1 MEKMKRLFVVCLAVF
16 AVMTAMAGTLQAGD
30 MEKVDINT
38 ATEKELTQLDKI
50 GPAIAARIIEYRQ
63 KNGPFQNLEDIMN
76 VSGIG
81 QKIFESN
88 KDRIAIGK
96 PAEKEIPATKKVSE
110 KKK

>member
-1 MEKMKRLFVVCLAVF
+1 MEKMKRVFVCLAVVF
-16 AVMTAMAGTLQAGD
+16 TVMTAMTATIQAGD
-30 MEKVDINT
+30 TQQVDINT

-50 GPAIAARIIEYRQ
+50 GPAIAARIVEYRQ
-63 KNGPFQNLEDIMN
+63 KNGPFQKPEDIMN

-88 KDRIAIGK
+88 KDRIVVGK
-96 PAEKEIPATKKVSE
+96 PAQKEAEPAKEASE